1 MRLDYQSRKY
11 AFLNRGIEVERH
23 FRRVHEFLQPRPA
36 DRILDVGCGRGFLTR
51 RVRELAPVTIGIDV
65 NREAISNAVVGG
77 LRVMDATQLAFPDA
91 SFDKVYS
98 FHVIEHI
105 QNIGR
110 AFAEIDRVLKPG
122 GRVLLVY
129 PAEPIRGLY
138 VVPTAI
144 RVFRNPLRARD
155 LHVHKL
161 SPRRLDRYLAGTSLR
176 TERSA
181 LHFLITPQFIT
192 LLRKDMA
199 GVRRLAEAV

>member
-1 MRLDYQSRKY
+1 MRMDYQWRKY

-23 FRRVHEFLQPRPA
+23 FGRVQRFLQPCAA
-36 DRILDVGCGRGFLTR
+36 DRILEVGCGRGFLTR
-51 RVRELAPVTIGIDV
+51 RVRHLAPTTIGIDL

-91 SFDKVYS
+91 SFHKIYS

-105 QNIGR
+105 PNIR
-110 AFAEIDRVLKPG
+110 LALAEIDRVLAPG
-122 GRVLLVY
+122 GRALLVY

-144 RVFRNPLRARD
+144 RVFGNPLRARD

-161 SPRRLDRYLAGTSLR
+161 SPRRLDRYLKGTSLR
-176 TERSA
+176 AERSA

-192 LLRKDMA
+192 VLRKDVA
-199 GVRRLAEAV
+199 TVRRLAEAV

>member
-1 MRLDYQSRKY
+1 MRMDYQWRKY

-23 FRRVHEFLQPRPA
+23 FGRVQRFLQPCAA
-36 DRILDVGCGRGFLTR
+36 DRILEVGCGRGFLTR
-51 RVRELAPVTIGIDV
+51 RVRYLAPTTIGIDL

-91 SFDKVYS
+91 SFDKIYS

-105 QNIGR
+105 PNIR
-110 AFAEIDRVLKPG
+110 LALAEIDRVLAPG
-122 GRVLLVY
+122 GRALLVY

-138 VVPTAI
+138 VVPTAL
-144 RVFRNPLRARD
+144 RVFGNPLRARD

-161 SPRRLDRYLAGTSLR
+161 SPRRLDQYLAGTSLR
-176 TERSA
+176 AESSV

-192 LLRKDMA
+192 LLRKDTA
-199 GVRRLAEAV
+199 VRRVAEAV